1 MSTKFK
7 HKTKSTIPN
16 LTRTTRQTT
25 KTPTLI
31 RNITETTP
39 TDITTSSRMSNPPQN
54 TSGSS
59 IYELPAGLPDI
70 IKYLPTYDGNPYA
83 LKRFIESVEEILL
96 MFRDTEQ
103 TPRGKMYL
111 RAIRNKIEGKA
122 SELLDRLDTPLDWDE
137 IKRNL
142 TRKLLDNRDELTLI
156 EELHEVPF
164 RRLPITKLYDTILDL
179 KRVLTCMAD
188 SKELPALAILEKKNF
203 YMALCLKTFIKG
215 LTVPLRNVVKAS
227 RPNTLDE
234 AFDIAIQERDEYMQ
248 ERRRYP
254 ANQHNN
260 RISDYQQGRGQYRA
274 LPYSTENRY
283 GQYHRSNNEV
293 NGHNNFSRAIM
304 PPKTESTDSHSRQ
317 YRGGKFNS
325 SRQTNTS
332 RFNNLEASSEQPALH
347 NLEETVN
354 FQRPASESRQG
365 T

>member
-1 MSTKFK
+1 MNCLPGS
-7 HKTKSTIPN
+7 
-16 LTRTTRQTT
+16 QT
-25 KTPTLI
+25 L
-31 RNITETTP
+31 
-39 TDITTSSRMSNPPQN
+39 
-54 TSGSS
+54 
-59 IYELPAGLPDI
+59 
-70 IKYLPTYDGNPYA
+70 KYLPTYDGNPYA

-96 MFRDTEQ
+96 MFRDTDQ
-103 TPRGKMYL
+103 TPRGKMFL
-111 RAIRNKIEGKA
+111 RAIRNKIKGKA

-142 TRKLLDNRDELTLI
+142 TRKLLDNRDALTLI

-188 SKELPALAILEKKNF
+188 SKELPALAIIEKKNF

-234 AFDIAIQERDEYMQ
+234 AFVIAIQERDEYMQ

-254 ANQHNN
+254 ANINIIIVFQTTSRAEDSIVLFLTQP
-260 RISDYQQGRGQYRA
+260 RIVTDSAIALTTRLMDIIISVEQLCHLRQNQQIA
-274 LPYSTENRY
+274 THANIEVENSIVHVRLILADLTIWKPL
-283 GQYHRSNNEV
+283 RSN
-293 NGHNNFSRAIM
+293 
-304 PPKTESTDSHSRQ
+304 
-317 YRGGKFNS
+317 
-325 SRQTNTS
+325 
-332 RFNNLEASSEQPALH
+332 LH